1 MFTHV
6 AIVIS
11 CTYDKIVFFG
21 FFSFLLKITDG
32 REIFRSKDSL
42 QLSIMKYV
50 HLNLLMTNQ
59 TWKYQF

>member
-1 MFTHV
+1 MKIELEF
-6 AIVIS
+6 
-11 CTYDKIVFFG
+11 DKIVFFC
-21 FFSFLLKITDG
+21 FFRFLLKITDG

-50 HLNLLMTNQ
+50 LLNLLMTNQ